1 MSEITR
7 YNYDSPFA
15 VLDEIFGMNPFL
27 TTIRQSPTSR
37 GTTSNFL
44 RANTYKQGEN
54 YVVEVAVPG
63 VNKNNIDITV
73 DSGTLTISSNTRGN
87 TVNEGI
93 NYTTQEFA
101 YTSFERSFR
110 LPRNVSADEI
120 SASYN
125 SGVLTL
131 TVPTVSGE
139 TGRRVSID

>member
-15 VLDEIFGMNPFL
+15 VLDEIFGINPFL
-27 TTIRQSPTSR
+27 TTIRQSPTRR

-44 RANTYKQGEN
+44 RANTYKQGDN

-125 SGVLTL
+125 NGILTL